1 MANATAAWTGKPV
14 AFLVAFATILIWAT
28 IGRYLI
34 TATHCHEENKGA
46 CPSSK
51 LNALATIV
59 ARFRLGDSDYFCLQ
73 TGGDCRPQKL
83 THASGRVADF
93 CDTNIPLLTGSTA
106 AAELYR
112 LDVSAIS
119 ASSREEAGTRW
130 SVSERRD
137 AKVIYL
143 CPCRPHCLRSDNK
156 PPATLIYTC

>member
-34 TATHCHEENKGA
+34 TATHSHEENKGA

-73 TGGDCRPQKL
+73 TRRLPAPKAHARERP
-83 THASGRVADF
+83 S
-93 CDTNIPLLTGSTA
+93 C
-106 AAELYR
+106 
-112 LDVSAIS
+112 
-119 ASSREEAGTRW
+119 
-130 SVSERRD
+130 
-137 AKVIYL
+137 
-143 CPCRPHCLRSDNK
+143 
-156 PPATLIYTC
+156 